1 MNKFL
6 LAAVLV
12 AICSAP
18 VLADS
23 GKSHSKAKQTYVGS
37 SYEHQLTW
45 KKARRKLDRE
55 TVKEDPYWEPCDY
68 MANGGPRAC
77 GGGGG

>member
-6 LAAVLV
+6 LAAALV
-12 AICSAP
+12 AFCSAP
-18 VLADS
+18 VLADA
-23 GKSHSKAKQTYVGS
+23 GTRSKAKQTYVGS

-45 KKARRKLDRE
+45 KKARRKIDRE

>member
-1 MNKFL
+1 MNKLL
-6 LAAVLV
+6 LAAALV
-12 AICSAP
+12 AICSSP

-23 GKSHSKAKQTYVGS
+23 GNKQSKARTYVGS
-37 SYEHQLTW
+37 SYEHQLSW
-45 KKARRKLDRE
+45 KKARRKIDRE
-55 TVKEDPYWEPCDY
+55 AVKEDPYWEPCDY

>member
-6 LAAVLV
+6 LAAALV
-12 AICSAP
+12 VVCSAP
-18 VLADS
+18 VLADG
-23 GKSHSKAKQTYVGS
+23 GKSHKAKQTYVGS
-37 SYEHQLTW
+37 TAEAQWSW
-45 KKARRKLDRE
+45 KKARRKLDRA

>member
-1 MNKFL
+1 MNKLL
-6 LAAVLV
+6 LAAALV
-12 AICSAP
+12 VACSAP
-18 VLADS
+18 VLADG

-37 SYEHQLTW
+37 SSEHQWSW
-45 KKARRKLDRE
+45 KKARRKIDRE